1 MGRSQPCPI
10 RVRSCCW
17 IRQESSAHSSTGDFE
32 GGVTAFAEI
41 PALETLDADLSAAVA
56 ADEGGELE
64 QALAESELSP
74 EEELAFAEFETPA
87 ATALD
92 ELVAALQRHP
102 GLKITISF

>member
-1 MGRSQPCPI
+1 MSDTSEILLLDPAG
-10 RVRSCCW
+10 
-17 IRQESSAHSSTGDFE
+17 EFGALEYGDFE